1 MRKSTPERSLRDV
14 RRERVA
20 ALRTLSFA
28 TAGPRILGRRM
39 RLGGVEVGGMLVA
52 ELVGML
58 RDECYDRVADT
69 LQRALDRADADVG
82 LTIHERTAVL
92 DVLDDPPPGL
102 AQLRSALLDDYVWR
116 VRQGLDE
123 QRVG

>member
-1 MRKSTPERSLRDV
+1 
-14 RRERVA
+14 
-20 ALRTLSFA
+20 
-28 TAGPRILGRRM
+28 M
-39 RLGGVEVGGMLVA
+39 RLGGVEVGDVLVA

-92 DVLDDPPPGL
+92 DVLDDPAPGL

-116 VRQGLDE
+116 VRHGLDE
-123 QRVG
+123 QRVS